1 MLAPVAHDL
10 RAQTRRHGNFERGKI
25 ALALKYE
32 AGELGFHGMHG
43 VTGLMDIR
51 DGNFDLEKRRRVHD
65 DYFTSLSTNRVAC
78 PLRHALALFK
88 DLFEHL

>member
-10 RAQTRRHGNFERGKI
+10 RAQTRRHGNFECGKI
-25 ALALKYE
+25 ALALQYE

-51 DGNFDLEKRRRVHD
+51 DGNLDL
-65 DYFTSLSTNRVAC
+65 
-78 PLRHALALFK
+78 
-88 DLFEHL
+88 